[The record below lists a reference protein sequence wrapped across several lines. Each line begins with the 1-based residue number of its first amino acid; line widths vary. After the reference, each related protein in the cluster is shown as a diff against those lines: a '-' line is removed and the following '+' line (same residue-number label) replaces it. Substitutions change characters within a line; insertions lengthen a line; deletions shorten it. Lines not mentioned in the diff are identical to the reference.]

1 MSKKAG
7 IVCDNYKVEP
17 FKKVIKD
24 NGYTL
29 LNELKFTAKTTLL
42 EIAFK
47 EEQRHDLMILI
58 KRTEQSF
65 QNRN

>member
-1 MSKKAG
+1 MNKRAG
-7 IVCDNYKVEP
+7 IVCDNYKVET

-29 LNELKFTAKTTLL
+29 LNELKSTGKTKLL
-42 EIAFK
+42 EVEFK

-58 KRTEQSF
+58 KRTEASF